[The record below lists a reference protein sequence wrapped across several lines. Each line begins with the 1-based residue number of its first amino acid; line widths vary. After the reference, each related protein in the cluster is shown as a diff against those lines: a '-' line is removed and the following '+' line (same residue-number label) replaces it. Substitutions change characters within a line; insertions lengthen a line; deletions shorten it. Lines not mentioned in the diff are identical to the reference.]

1 MVNEIKVGSVVRWKS
16 WRPVSDNKATVVKI
30 MKNFN
35 DSGLDMAQI
44 YFDPY
49 NGHRTALISELEIIT
64 Y

>member
-1 MVNEIKVGSVVRWKS
+1 MVDEIKVGSVVRWKS
-16 WRPVSDNKATVVKI
+16 WPFSDDKAQVLKI
-30 MKNFN
+30 TKNFN
-35 DSGLDMAQI
+35 DSGLDVAQI